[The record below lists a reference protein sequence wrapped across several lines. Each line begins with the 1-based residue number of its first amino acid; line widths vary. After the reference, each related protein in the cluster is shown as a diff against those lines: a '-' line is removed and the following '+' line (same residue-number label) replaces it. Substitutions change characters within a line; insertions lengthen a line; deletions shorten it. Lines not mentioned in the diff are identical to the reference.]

1 MLSCFAHTRSK
12 LVASDHL
19 RVRFGAITREF
30 GVVDPLQGEV
40 GDLFDQTFAC
50 ANSDAQYRSNRLQ
63 PGALPIEWSF
73 SETELD
79 ALRFEFQPFDPT
91 LAGEERRRRTVGVLA
106 RIVEGY
112 HGRDL
117 AERFKLAVQSV
128 SAEEPT
134 LNFGAFVGLVQRPR
148 CKYEF
153 KIYVECDPKD
163 PMLSSSELSNIAG
176 AAPRFVSV
184 SVGASAVSQ
193 RIYYICRDGLRT
205 MDLEAVC
212 AALGMSHRFPA
223 LLMTML
229 ELTEGQF
236 HLPPNSVLLGIRR
249 HRKESE
255 LKVELV
261 CGTAMSPD
269 GLIDRIRRLLQPVS
283 LVAFRR
289 WVSILCPEKV
299 GTLPVRVVSVKTS
312 ALQPPRLSVYAAEP
326 WSEW

>member
-1 MLSCFAHTRSK
+1 MLSCYAHTRSK
-12 LVASDHL
+12 QVASDHL

-50 ANSDAQYRSNRLQ
+50 ANSDAQYHSNRLQ

-91 LAGEERRRRTVGVLA
+91 LAGEERLRRTVRALA
-106 RIVEGY
+106 RIVQGY

-128 SAEEPT
+128 SAEEQK
-134 LNFGAFVGLVQRPR
+134 LNFGAFVGFVQRPS
-148 CKYEF
+148 CKHQF
-153 KIYVECDPKD
+153 KIYVECDPED
-163 PMLSSSELSNIAG
+163 PALLSSELSNIAG
-176 AAPRFVSV
+176 TVPHFVSV
-184 SVGASAVSQ
+184 AVCTSSVSQ
-193 RIYYICRDGLRT
+193 RIYYICRDGLRA

-212 AALGMSHRFPA
+212 AALGMSHRFPG

-229 ELTEGQF
+229 ELTEGHF

-249 HRKESE
+249 HGKESE

-261 CGTAMSPD
+261 CGSAMSPD
-269 GLIDRIRRLLQPVS
+269 GLIDRIDRLLQPTS
-283 LVAFRR
+283 VAPFRR
-289 WVSILCPEKV
+289 WVTMICPETV
-299 GTLPVRVVSVKTS
+299 GTLPARVVSVNAS
-312 ALQPPRLSVYAAEP
+312 ASQPPRLSVYAAEP
-326 WSEW
+326 WIE